1 MAKVPPLPFHLDTY
15 QGWCPSETNPK
26 IAKVPNDISAADMW
40 TRFVSKRRPV
50 IIDGLLRDSDW
61 KANKW
66 TDLEYLRSA
75 AGQVPV
81 KIEPLHPHAGHFG
94 TSVKRI
100 KLTFSEFLDILKDP
114 SSSGKCYLTTQYLE
128 ESEQEHAS
136 QSSSHNSSTTHTHS
150 DSDDDSDSEP
160 ELDNVL
166 PAPTNALSSD
176 FPAKPELL
184 GHLVLQQCNLWLGN
198 SKEGKSSG
206 LHHDFHD
213 NLYILLSGYKR
224 FLLFPPSAHRY
235 LHPRGFIDRVHPNG
249 LIVYASP
256 GQLPCYMPGRKQQ
269 LPIRPDGLVPS
280 DAARWRRK
288 ARLRIKREIDERA
301 AADAG
306 EGSRDKS
313 QRKGKA
319 KQTRAQE
326 LAEEALLQAEAELR
340 ICRMDEKGIDPE
352 ADTSD
357 EEDDYDLETNAS
369 LNNLLSTLVASN
381 GAQFGDI
388 SDEQVD
394 GSNEGEDDQE
404 DHDNDNDN
412 DDDNDDDD
420 DDDNQARL
428 LLASLPATMRPLAL
442 AALAGDPASTAKLKA
457 YLESIAT
464 SDPFDVEE
472 DSDPEQ
478 YLHHEPD
485 AQPQVGPSE
494 SETEDEDE
502 EASEDDDQNTEEL
515 MATRFVPSNGVTRK
529 RKELSNSEAETGL
542 SEEEADE
549 SESETARSDAS
560 RGPVKRV
567 KIASGADSIDL
578 NHSEASPEQSED
590 DCQLFDSQ
598 ADEQD
603 SSEEDDR
610 SGLPA
615 FAGADSG
622 SEFGD
627 VDEGEAELERLMVI
641 AQGQDPDAESES
653 PDDERE
659 PPSFSRIP
667 PHVLHR
673 CLNVPDDP
681 SRPVPKATN
690 GSSGKQKANGLASEP
705 YKLMPGCPPPIEVFL
720 KPGQMLYLPASW
732 YHEVTSSSLP
742 PLHDQ
747 EESRDKNNSS
757 SEVHMALNYWFHP
770 PDALE
775 FEPVEPRQASRTSNE
790 VTVPGFGVALGDSAL
805 ENRGDGT
812 GTHQRPY
819 RDAEVWDEVAR
830 AVEDQIK
837 LAKQS
842 ACK

>member
-1 MAKVPPLPFHLDTY
+1 MTTVPPLPFELDTY
-15 QGWCPSETNPK
+15 EGWRPSETNPK

-40 TRFVSKRRPV
+40 THFISKRRPV
-50 IIDGLLRDSDW
+50 IIDGLLKDADW

-66 TDLEYLRSA
+66 TDLDYLRSA

-81 KIEPLHPHAGHFG
+81 KIEPVHPHAGHFG
-94 TSVKRI
+94 TSVKR
-100 KLTFSEFLDILKDP
+100 KKVRFSEFLDILKDP
-114 SSSGKCYLTTQYLE
+114 SSSGKWYLTTQYVE
-128 ESEQEHAS
+128 EGEDEQAS
-136 QSSSHNSSTTHTHS
+136 QSSSRKASTSTADL
-150 DSDDDSDSEP
+150 DSEDDSDYEP

-166 PAPTNALSSD
+166 PAPTNALSND
-176 FPAKPELL
+176 FPSRPELL
-184 GHLVLQQCNLWLGN
+184 GDLVLQQCNLWLGN

-249 LIVYASP
+249 LIVYAPP
-256 GQLPCYMPGRKQQ
+256 GELPCYMPGRKQQ

-306 EGSRDKS
+306 EGSREKS

-340 ICRMDEKGIDPE
+340 ICRMDEDGIDPE

-357 EEDDYDLETNAS
+357 EDDDYDVDSNAD
-369 LNNLLSTLVASN
+369 LDNLLSMLVDSN
-381 GAQFGDI
+381 GAQRGDT
-388 SDEQVD
+388 SDEDQCDSAED
-394 GSNEGEDDQE
+394 GDDQ
-404 DHDNDNDN
+404 
-412 DDDNDDDD
+412 DDD

-428 LLASLPATMRPLAL
+428 LLASLPASMRPWAL
-442 AALAGDPASTAKLKA
+442 AALAGDPVSTAKLKA

-464 SDPFDVEE
+464 SDHSEPEDGSDAEE
-472 DSDPEQ
+472 DSDD
-478 YLHHEPD
+478 EP
-485 AQPQVGPSE
+485 AAELQ
-494 SETEDEDE
+494 EDVD
-502 EASEDDDQNTEEL
+502 ASEAEEESTSEEDDEGGGEFVVPRT
-515 MATRFVPSNGVTRK
+515 VPSNGVTRK
-529 RKELSNSEAETGL
+529 RKQLSASEAGD
-542 SEEEADE
+542 SSDDEEDGT
-549 SESETARSDAS
+549 ESETARSDAS
-560 RGPVKRV
+560 GAPVKRV
-567 KIASGADSIDL
+567 KIASGVDAIDFSEPEGSL
-578 NHSEASPEQSED
+578 EQSKEDIEASDSQAEEQESSED
-590 DCQLFDSQ
+590 D
-598 ADEQD
+598 
-603 SSEEDDR
+603 EET
-610 SGLPA
+610 GFPT

-627 VDEGEAELERLMVI
+627 VDEGEAELERLMAI
-641 AQGQDPDAESES
+641 AEGKDPDVES
-653 PDDERE
+653 PSAGDENE

-681 SRPVPKATN
+681 SRPAPKATN
-690 GSSGKQKANGLASEP
+690 GSSGKHKASGLASEP

-732 YHEVTSSSLP
+732 YHEVTSSSRP
-742 PLHDQ
+742 PLHEQDNAKG
-747 EESRDKNNSS
+747 EKDPSS
-757 SEVHMALNYWFHP
+757 GVHMALNYWFHP

-775 FEPVEPRQASRTSNE
+775 FEPVEPRRASRASNE
-790 VTVPGFGVALGDSAL
+790 VTVPGLGVGLGDSAL
-805 ENRGDGT
+805 ENRGEGT
-812 GTHQRPY
+812 GTHERPY

-830 AVEDQIK
+830 AVEEQIK

-842 ACK
+842 ASK